1 MGSEFL
7 KQEMGVAP
15 SWFWDGIAGLL
26 TLAAAN
32 HFGRA
37 LNPEAIKCI
46 SKAGFFFYF
55 FWRYFASCC
64 LWKKKSKSFLWELF
78 LISLCLGLIYTLCI
92 SIGRQNIYLP
102 A

>member
-46 SKAGFFFYF
+46 SKAGFFLF
-55 FWRYFASCC
+55 FLEILCQLLFME
-64 LWKKKSKSFLWELF
+64 KK
-78 LISLCLGLIYTLCI
+78 I
-92 SIGRQNIYLP
+92 
-102 A
+102 